1 MRSDLKT
8 DFDWHFNFSLV
19 RSAAQ
24 TVATHGLFLKDGDT
38 VTDSPNTD
46 MRRLLL
52 DTLAVCCAWP
62 NDQSM
67 GRAEVLTYFE
77 RAAFNGK
84 RQFRTVT
91 GAALFGPAKPEYG
104 VKFCTQRSVTG
115 ILIEPDMALHAH
127 ADLRTWVVGQAGEP
141 LELVGELDDKGEP
154 ARFRV
159 VPNAHRDK
167 AGLVYGLFPHQGTIR
182 DATPQE
188 AAAFLT
194 APSPIDRPH
203 VSFEIED
210 AEREL
215 RKVMSATQAV
225 NVAAAAAPFWR
236 WADAKI
242 IGGVL

>member
-8 DFDWHFNFSLV
+8 DFDWHFDFSLV

-24 TVATHGLFLKDGDT
+24 TIATHGLFLKDGDT
-38 VTDSPNTD
+38 VTDRPNTD

-62 NDQSM
+62 NDRGM

-77 RAAFNGK
+77 QAAFHGK
-84 RQFRTVT
+84 RKLRTVT

-115 ILIEPDMALHAH
+115 ILVEPDMALHAH

-141 LELVGELDDKGEP
+141 LELVGEVSENGEP
-154 ARFRV
+154 VRFRV

-167 AGLVYGLFPHQGTIR
+167 GLVYGLFAHHGTIR

-188 AAAFLT
+188 ATEFLT
-194 APSPIDRPH
+194 APCPIDREP
-203 VSFEIED
+203 VKFEIED
-210 AEREL
+210 AARAL
-215 RKVMSATQAV
+215 RKVMSATDAMSI
-225 NVAAAAAPFWR
+225 AATAAPFWR
-236 WADAKI
+236 WADAKV

>member
-8 DFDWHFNFSLV
+8 DFDWHFDFSLV

-24 TVATHGLFLKDGDT
+24 HFAQHGINADNNMRFLE
-38 VTDSPNTD
+38 
-46 MRRLLL
+46 
-52 DTLAVCCAWP
+52 TLAVCCAWP

-84 RQFRTVT
+84 RQLRTVT

-115 ILIEPDMALHAH
+115 ILVEPDMALHAH

-141 LELVGELDDKGEP
+141 LELVGEVSENGEP
-154 ARFRV
+154 MRFKV

-167 AGLVYGLFPHQGTIR
+167 GLVYGLFAHQGTIR

-188 AAAFLT
+188 AAEFLT
-194 APSPIDRPH
+194 APCPIERAP
-203 VSFEIED
+203 VKFEIED

-215 RKVMSATQAV
+215 RKVLSATDAV
-225 NVAAAAAPFWR
+225 SIAATAAPFWC